1 MYKIVVHRS
10 PSAGGIQPTN
20 YDLEKEALAQLDVE
34 IREIVSED
42 EDEFIAEARDA
53 DAVYVHRVF
62 LTRRAIESLESCK
75 VISTGSVGVDK
86 IDVGAATERGIPV
99 TNVPDVFIEEVADH
113 TMALILST
121 YRRVTLM
128 DSMARDERWS
138 QGRAVLYAFPRL
150 FGMTLGLISFG
161 NIARAVAHR
170 AAPFGL
176 RILAH
181 DPYLSELAMTKAG
194 VEPVG
199 LTELLQRSDI
209 VSMHAPATR
218 ETHHMMGEEQFR
230 LMSPQSIFINTSRGD
245 TVDEEALIRAL
256 DEKWIGAAGLDVL
269 GKGAA
274 RPRQSDPQD
283 GQRHPLAARRLGIGA
298 YGAGASPPGR
308 TGARARAARPLA
320 PGLCEPFGAS
330 GVRSVALEAVFDG
343 VTCDAA
349 YRRISGAA
357 RDLQRRGRNPVRP

>member
-1 MYKIVVHRS
+1 
-10 PSAGGIQPTN
+10 
-20 YDLEKEALAQLDVE
+20 
-34 IREIVSED
+34 
-42 EDEFIAEARDA
+42 
-53 DAVYVHRVF
+53 
-62 LTRRAIESLESCK
+62 
-75 VISTGSVGVDK
+75 
-86 IDVGAATERGIPV
+86 
-99 TNVPDVFIEEVADH
+99 
-113 TMALILST
+113 
-121 YRRVTLM
+121 
-128 DSMARDERWS
+128 MARDERWL
-138 QGRAVLYAFPRL
+138 QGRGVLYAFPRL

-256 DEKWIGAAGLDVL
+256 NEKWISAAGLDVL
-269 GKGAA
+269 EKE
-274 RPRQSDPQD
+274 PPDPENPILKMD
-283 GQRHPLAARRLGIGA
+283 NVILSPHVGSASSRMEPERRRRV
-298 YGAGASPPGR
+298 GR
-308 TGARARAARPLA
+308 
-320 PGLCEPFGAS
+320 EI
-330 GVRSVALEAVFDG
+330 ALV
-343 VTCDAA
+343 
-349 YRRISGAA
+349 
-357 RDLQRRGRNPVRP
+357 LRGRWPRACVNPSVLPETDLVRWKPYSME

>member
-1 MYKIVVHRS
+1 MYKVVIQRS
-10 PSAGGIQPTN
+10 PSTGAQPSN
-20 YDLEKEALAQLDVE
+20 FDLEMEALAQLDVE
-34 IREIVSED
+34 IKEIVSED

-53 DAVYVHRVF
+53 DAVYVQRVN
-62 LTRRAIESLESCK
+62 LTRRGIESLEKCK

-113 TMALILST
+113 TMVLILST

-128 DSMARDERWS
+128 DRMARDERWLK
-138 QGRAVLYAFPRL
+138 GRGVLYAFPRV

-230 LMSPQSIFINTSRGD
+230 LMSPQSIFINTRRGD
-245 TVDEEALIRAL
+245 TVDEKALIRAL
-256 DEKWIGAAGLDVL
+256 DEKWISAAGLDVL
-269 GKGAA
+269 EKEPPAPDNPILKMDNVILSPHVGSASA
-274 RPRQSDPQD
+274 RMEPE
-283 GQRHPLAARRLGIGA
+283 RRRRV
-298 YGAGASPPGR
+298 GR
-308 TGARARAARPLA
+308 
-320 PGLCEPFGAS
+320 EI
-330 GVRSVALEAVFDG
+330 ALV
-343 VTCDAA
+343 
-349 YRRISGAA
+349 
-357 RDLQRRGRNPVRP
+357 LRGRWPRACVNPSVLPESGLVRWKPYSME

>member
-1 MYKIVVHRS
+1 MHKIVIQRS
-10 PSAGGIQPTN
+10 PSAAGFQSGN
-20 YDLEKEALAQLDVE
+20 YDLEMEALAQLEVE
-34 IREIVSED
+34 IKEIVSED

-53 DAVYVHRVF
+53 DAVYVQRVN

-75 VISTGSVGVDK
+75 VISTASVGVDK
-86 IDVGAATERGIPV
+86 IDVAAATERGIPV
-99 TNVPDVFIEEVADH
+99 TNVPDIFIEEVADH
-113 TMALILST
+113 TMVLILAT

-128 DSMARDERWS
+128 DRMARDERWL
-138 QGRAVLYAFPRL
+138 QGRGVLNAFPRL

-209 VSMHAPATR
+209 VSMHAPANR

-230 LMSPQSIFINTSRGD
+230 LMSPHSIFVNTSRGD
-245 TVDEEALIRAL
+245 TVDEKALIRAL
-256 DEKWIGAAGLDVL
+256 DEKWISAAGLDVL
-269 GKGAA
+269 EQEPPDPGNPILEMENVILSPHVGSASA
-274 RPRQSDPQD
+274 RMDPE
-283 GQRHPLAARRLGIGA
+283 RRRRV
-298 YGAGASPPGR
+298 GR
-308 TGARARAARPLA
+308 
-320 PGLCEPFGAS
+320 EI
-330 GVRSVALEAVFDG
+330 ALV
-343 VTCDAA
+343 
-349 YRRISGAA
+349 
-357 RDLQRRGRNPVRP
+357 LRGRWPRACVNPSVLPDSDLVRWKPYSME

>member
-1 MYKIVVHRS
+1 MHKIVIQRS
-10 PSAGGIQPTN
+10 PSAAGFQLGN
-20 YDLEKEALAQLDVE
+20 YDLEMEALAQLEVE
-34 IREIVSED
+34 IKEIVSED

-53 DAVYVHRVF
+53 DAVYVQRVN

-75 VISTGSVGVDK
+75 VISTASVGVDK
-86 IDVGAATERGIPV
+86 IDVAAATERGIPV
-99 TNVPDVFIEEVADH
+99 TNVPDIFIEEVADH
-113 TMALILST
+113 TMVLILAT

-138 QGRAVLYAFPRL
+138 QGRSVLNAFPRL

-230 LMSPQSIFINTSRGD
+230 LMSPHSIFVNTSRGD
-245 TVDEEALIRAL
+245 TVDEKALTRAL
-256 DEKWIGAAGLDVL
+256 DEKWISAAGLDVL
-269 GKGAA
+269 EQEPPDAGNPILEMENVILSPHVGSASA
-274 RPRQSDPQD
+274 RMDPE
-283 GQRHPLAARRLGIGA
+283 RRRRV
-298 YGAGASPPGR
+298 GR
-308 TGARARAARPLA
+308 
-320 PGLCEPFGAS
+320 EI
-330 GVRSVALEAVFDG
+330 ALV
-343 VTCDAA
+343 
-349 YRRISGAA
+349 
-357 RDLQRRGRNPVRP
+357 LRGRWPRACVNPSVLPESGLVRWKPYSME

>member
-1 MYKIVVHRS
+1 MHKIVIQRS
-10 PSAGGIQPTN
+10 PSAAGFQLGN
-20 YDLEKEALAQLDVE
+20 YDPEMEALAQLEVE
-34 IREIVSED
+34 IKEIVSED

-53 DAVYVHRVF
+53 DAVYVQRVN

-75 VISTGSVGVDK
+75 VISTASVGVDK
-86 IDVGAATERGIPV
+86 IDVAAATERGIPV
-99 TNVPDVFIEEVADH
+99 TNVPDIFIEEVADH
-113 TMALILST
+113 TMVLILAT

-128 DSMARDERWS
+128 DRMARDERWL
-138 QGRAVLYAFPRL
+138 QGRGVLNAFPRL

-209 VSMHAPATR
+209 VSMHAPANR

-230 LMSPQSIFINTSRGD
+230 LMSPHSIFVNTSRGD
-245 TVDEEALIRAL
+245 TVDEKGLIRAL
-256 DEKWIGAAGLDVL
+256 DEKWISAAGLDVL
-269 GKGAA
+269 EKEPPDLDNPILEMENVILSPHVGSASA
-274 RPRQSDPQD
+274 RMDPE
-283 GQRHPLAARRLGIGA
+283 RRRRV
-298 YGAGASPPGR
+298 GR
-308 TGARARAARPLA
+308 
-320 PGLCEPFGAS
+320 EI
-330 GVRSVALEAVFDG
+330 ALV
-343 VTCDAA
+343 
-349 YRRISGAA
+349 
-357 RDLQRRGRNPVRP
+357 LRGRWPRACVNPSVLPDSDLVRWKPYSME

>member
-1 MYKIVVHRS
+1 MYKVVIQRS
-10 PSAGGIQPTN
+10 PSTGPQPSN
-20 YDLEKEALAQLDVE
+20 FDLEMEALAQLDVE
-34 IREIVSED
+34 IKEIVSED

-53 DAVYVHRVF
+53 DAVYVQRVN
-62 LTRRAIESLESCK
+62 LTRRGIESLEKCK

-113 TMALILST
+113 TMVLILST

-128 DSMARDERWS
+128 DKMARDDRWLK
-138 QGRAVLYAFPRL
+138 GRGVLYAFPRL

-181 DPYLSELAMTKAG
+181 DPYLSELSMTKAG

-218 ETHHMMGEEQFR
+218 ETHHMMGEDQFR

-245 TVDEEALIRAL
+245 TVDEKALIRAL
-256 DEKWIGAAGLDVL
+256 DEKWISAAGLDVL
-269 GKGAA
+269 EKEPPDPENPILKMDNVILSPHVGSASA
-274 RPRQSDPQD
+274 RMDPE
-283 GQRHPLAARRLGIGA
+283 RRRRV
-298 YGAGASPPGR
+298 GR
-308 TGARARAARPLA
+308 
-320 PGLCEPFGAS
+320 EI
-330 GVRSVALEAVFDG
+330 ALV
-343 VTCDAA
+343 
-349 YRRISGAA
+349 
-357 RDLQRRGRNPVRP
+357 LRGRWPRACVNPSVLPDSDLARWKPYSME

>member
-1 MYKIVVHRS
+1 MHKIVIQRS
-10 PSAGGIQPTN
+10 PSAAGFQLGN
-20 YDLEKEALAQLDVE
+20 YDPEMEALAQLEVE
-34 IREIVSED
+34 IKEIVSED

-53 DAVYVHRVF
+53 DAVYVQRVN

-75 VISTGSVGVDK
+75 VISTASVGVDK
-86 IDVGAATERGIPV
+86 IDVAAATERGIPV
-99 TNVPDVFIEEVADH
+99 TNVPDIFIEEVADH
-113 TMALILST
+113 TMVLILAT

-138 QGRAVLYAFPRL
+138 QGRSVLNAFPRL

-230 LMSPQSIFINTSRGD
+230 LMSPHSIFVNTSRGD
-245 TVDEEALIRAL
+245 TVDEKALIRAL
-256 DEKWIGAAGLDVL
+256 DEKWISAAGLDVL
-269 GKGAA
+269 EQEPPDPGNPILEMENVILSPHVGSASA
-274 RPRQSDPQD
+274 RMDPE
-283 GQRHPLAARRLGIGA
+283 RRRRV
-298 YGAGASPPGR
+298 GR
-308 TGARARAARPLA
+308 
-320 PGLCEPFGAS
+320 EI
-330 GVRSVALEAVFDG
+330 ALV
-343 VTCDAA
+343 
-349 YRRISGAA
+349 
-357 RDLQRRGRNPVRP
+357 LRGRWPRACVNPSVLPDSDLVRWKPYSME

>member
-1 MYKIVVHRS
+1 V
-10 PSAGGIQPTN
+10 
-20 YDLEKEALAQLDVE
+20 
-34 IREIVSED
+34 
-42 EDEFIAEARDA
+42 IA
-53 DAVYVHRVF
+53 
-62 LTRRAIESLESCK
+62 
-75 VISTGSVGVDK
+75 TGSVGVDK

-138 QGRAVLYAFPRL
+138 QGRGVLYAFPRL

-269 GKGAA
+269 VKEPPDLDNPILKMDNVILSPHVGSASA
-274 RPRQSDPQD
+274 RMEPERRRRV
-283 GQRHPLAARRLGIGA
+283 GRELALV
-298 YGAGASPPGR
+298 
-308 TGARARAARPLA
+308 L
-320 PGLCEPFGAS
+320 
-330 GVRSVALEAVFDG
+330 
-343 VTCDAA
+343 
-349 YRRISGAA
+349 
-357 RDLQRRGRNPVRP
+357 RGRWPRACVNPSVLQESDLLRWKPYSME

>member
-1 MYKIVVHRS
+1 MYKIVVQRS
-10 PSAGGIQPTN
+10 PSVGGIQPTN
-20 YDLEKEALAQLDVE
+20 YDLEMEALGQLDVE

-42 EDEFIAEARDA
+42 EDKFIAEARDA

-62 LTRRAIESLESCK
+62 LTKRAIESLESCK

-128 DSMARDERWS
+128 DSMARDERWF
-138 QGRAVLYAFPRL
+138 QGRGVLYAFPRL

-199 LTELLQRSDI
+199 FTELLQRSDI

-245 TVDEEALIRAL
+245 TVDEKALVRAL
-256 DEKWIGAAGLDVL
+256 NEKWISAAGLDVL
-269 GKGAA
+269 EKEPPAPDNPIIKMGNVILSPHVGSASA
-274 RPRQSDPQD
+274 RMEPERRRRV
-283 GQRHPLAARRLGIGA
+283 GRELALV
-298 YGAGASPPGR
+298 
-308 TGARARAARPLA
+308 L
-320 PGLCEPFGAS
+320 
-330 GVRSVALEAVFDG
+330 
-343 VTCDAA
+343 
-349 YRRISGAA
+349 
-357 RDLQRRGRNPVRP
+357 RGRWPRACVNPSVLPESDLVRWKPYSME